1 MRVCFAYVALAPYG
15 SPARLCRSR
24 SIRLAFAAI
33 ATRYAAPQ
41 QKARRAMRRVDP
53 GNASPFFHIAAG
65 RFRSPSHVLNAR
77 NGGRPFPLACLKRPQ
92 RRASV
97 PPHHLWRGGDRQAG
111 GEVMGTIALPQRR
124 GLKNPQSK
132 MRRRDF
138 LTAFGVCVKPH
149 AAARVLR
156 RMA

>member
-41 QKARRAMRRVDP
+41 QKARRAMRRVAP

-77 NGGRPFPLACLKRPQ
+77 NGGRPFPLSIYGEGVTDRP
-92 RRASV
+92 
-97 PPHHLWRGGDRQAG
+97 
-111 GEVMGTIALPQRR
+111 
-124 GLKNPQSK
+124 
-132 MRRRDF
+132 
-138 LTAFGVCVKPH
+138 GVRSW
-149 AAARVLR
+149 AQ
-156 RMA
+156 